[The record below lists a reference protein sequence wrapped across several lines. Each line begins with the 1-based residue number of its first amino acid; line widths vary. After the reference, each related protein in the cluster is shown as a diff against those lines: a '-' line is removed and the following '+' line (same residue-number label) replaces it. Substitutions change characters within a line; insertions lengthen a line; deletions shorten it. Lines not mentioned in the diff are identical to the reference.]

1 MHERKWTQAEMRGKR
16 GLSGSE
22 GRCGRVKKRGETGGG
37 GRTKFMAQEV
47 AKRRSRVQ
55 KAGGG
60 RVNSMVQK
68 LGVGGSKTG
77 ECAGW
82 GGTCQTR
89 SARQQNTPMQPRR
102 TALGP
107 AQGRPRRKP
116 ATTPMPM
123 QPRHTALGP
132 AQGRPQ
138 RKHTDRPQDAQRT
151 CRRPEGFPRPRLRR
165 YLIIFDPLTFVFDQ

>member
-1 MHERKWTQAEMRGKR
+1 MQGSGRRKCVVQTAD
-16 GLSGSE
+16 
-22 GRCGRVKKRGETGGG
+22 G
-37 GRTKFMAQEV
+37 GRE
-47 AKRRSRVQ
+47 KRLG
-55 KAGGG
+55 AEGGGG

-82 GGTCQTR
+82 GGGTCQTR

-151 CRRPEGFPRPRLRR
+151 CRRPEGFPRPRLRW
-165 YLIIFDPLTFVFDQ
+165 YLIVFDPLTFVLDQ